1 MNAYGTVNPVAS
13 LICTILLEIAS
24 MERLTI
30 RERMNSGR
38 AQYIEKCRKEGVKMG
53 RPSSY
58 KKDFV
63 IDEVVEAIEGESYRR
78 QYQKEIGMLSGKL

>member
-1 MNAYGTVNPVAS
+1 MF
-13 LICTILLEIAS
+13 LIFYSE
-24 MERLTI
+24 
-30 RERMNSGR
+30 
-38 AQYIEKCRKEGVKMG
+38 YVRKG

-78 QYQKEIGMLSGKL
+78 QYQKEIGLLSGKL